1 MRVRKVA
8 ATTATI
14 TATTITTTAMI
25 NVIAKI
31 TSTAANDGRVVI
43 IDVVVV
49 VKLICSTLFPLQL
62 LQRVHLL
69 PESIAFPMYHI

>member
-8 ATTATI
+8 ATTTTATATI
-14 TATTITTTAMI
+14 TITTTAMNMI
-25 NVIAKI
+25 KI
-31 TSTAANDGRVVI
+31 TSTANDGRVI
-43 IDVVVV
+43 IDVV
-49 VKLICSTLFPLQL
+49 VKLICSTLFPFQL